1 MCTQTATQLFVI
13 DIECKWQL
21 LFLSCNHKE
30 RWSEIQELNQS
41 KDDIKFFGEE
51 VSPKP
56 CGHHKP
62 TLKIYLVPSKMLSML
77 IKPTT
82 ILTHCLN
89 CVVGVL
95 GVPSPVMEIFATEK
109 NLHSSYGGHELPPPR
124 KKPAA
129 PIKATLGERGPK
141 KLTVWR
147 IVLRSSWS
155 SLGPASC
162 GRSKGGPRTLP
173 SASAKEHMMLLAG
186 DATVIVA
193 ISRRSFLS
201 STLNATT
208 ATKKRVC

>member
-1 MCTQTATQLFVI
+1 
-13 DIECKWQL
+13 
-21 LFLSCNHKE
+21 
-30 RWSEIQELNQS
+30 
-41 KDDIKFFGEE
+41 
-51 VSPKP
+51 
-56 CGHHKP
+56 
-62 TLKIYLVPSKMLSML
+62 
-77 IKPTT
+77 
-82 ILTHCLN
+82 
-89 CVVGVL
+89 
-95 GVPSPVMEIFATEK
+95 
-109 NLHSSYGGHELPPPR
+109 LPPPR